1 MSRPFGV
8 LFISSVLF
16 LSALSASA
24 RPAQLPDVERALTRQ
39 KAAEIVKKQAADEVV
54 ARGVQPHAGCT
65 PNPLSL
71 PATITRNLTTAS
83 CYDAVIN
90 GYADI
95 YTFTG
100 VAGQTITVDYSST
113 AYETFIWFE
122 GLVLYSNGTIQN
134 TFLSSGVSRA
144 RFTYT
149 FTQTRTYTLEAES
162 LYGPGDGE
170 PYTGPYTLSITT
182 TGVPTCTQNATTLCL
197 NADRFAVSAVW
208 RTSNGN
214 TGNAQATRLTA
225 ETGYFTFFS
234 ATNVEV
240 VVKVLNACALNSRYW
255 VFAGGL
261 TDVNVTLTVRDTK
274 TGNVRTYTN
283 PQGTAF
289 QPIQDTNAL
298 PGCP

>member
-1 MSRPFGV
+1 MSRLIGV
-8 LFISSVLF
+8 LLVSF
-16 LSALSASA
+16 ALMLPAVNASGGPRELA
-24 RPAQLPDVERALTRQ
+24 DLEQAMTRQ
-39 KAAEIVKKQAADEVV
+39 KAAEIVKKQAGEEAA
-54 ARGVQPHAGCT
+54 ARGVRPLAGCT
-65 PNPLSL
+65 PNPITPPTTINGSLS
-71 PATITRNLTTAS
+71 TAS
-83 CYDAVIN
+83 CYDSVIN

-113 AYETFIWFE
+113 AYETFVWFE

-162 LYGPGDGE
+162 LYGPGDGQ

-182 TGVPTCTQNATTLCL
+182 TGAPTCTQTSTTLCL
-197 NADRFAVSAVW
+197 NNDRFAVSAVW

-214 TGNAQATRLTA
+214 TGNAQATRLTS

-240 VVKVLNACALNSRYW
+240 VVKVLNACGLNSRYW

-274 TGNVRTYTN
+274 TGTTKTYTN

-298 PGCP
+298 PTCP